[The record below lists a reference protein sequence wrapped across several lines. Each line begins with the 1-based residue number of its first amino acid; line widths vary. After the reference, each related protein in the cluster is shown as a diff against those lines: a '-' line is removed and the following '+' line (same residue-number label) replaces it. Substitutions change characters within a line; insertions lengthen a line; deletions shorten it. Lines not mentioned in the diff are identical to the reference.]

1 MIPSVSISVWMPRL
15 RTPLS
20 SSNEHTAFGIAP
32 MPICRHAPSSI
43 SVAIRRATARSASVG
58 AAFGSSGERLT
69 VAVDDVVDLADVQ
82 PVVDAVDVR
91 DGRVDLDDDDL
102 RA

>member
-1 MIPSVSISVWMPRL
+1 MPSVSISVWTPRL

-20 SSNEHTAFGIAP
+20 SSSEHTAFGIAP

-43 SVAIRRATARSASVG
+43 SVAISRRDRTIDVG
-58 AAFGSSGERLT
+58 RRRVRQLRERLT
-69 VAVDDVVDLADVQ
+69 VAFDDVVDLAHVQ

-102 RA
+102 GA